1 MADNNT
7 ETIANDEQLNQ
18 KKNLI
23 QKEIIDK
30 NFKKEQFMD
39 F

>member
-1 MADNNT
+1 MADNT

-23 QKEIIDK
+23 QKEIIEK